1 MKFQID
7 LVPRYTIF
15 SLQKYLHPTNTY
27 LKPKMARCHTNIYD
41 IWFGIT
47 LYFSKRK
54 GFFMNKSIATIHKI
68 GFYLPNE
75 CNVNSYTLITTNL
88 YENFSLNA
96 NRIHGVIKNNHLKLK
111 LKYKMIRFLTN
122 FLFEEKGHEN
132 QMQMIYTR
140 DSIQDKKRYKTNR
153 LIIGFSAPDL
163 YWVCTAPWFRKKLD
177 C

>member
-1 MKFQID
+1 MHTIRIYQVWIKWIVESVIIHSRVSYLYLRFQKV
-7 LVPRYTIF
+7 LVPWYRIF

-75 CNVNSYTLITTNL
+75 CNINSYTLITTNW
-88 YENFSLNA
+88 YENLNLNA
-96 NRIHGVIKNNHLKLK
+96 
-111 LKYKMIRFLTN
+111 
-122 FLFEEKGHEN
+122 
-132 QMQMIYTR
+132 
-140 DSIQDKKRYKTNR
+140 
-153 LIIGFSAPDL
+153 
-163 YWVCTAPWFRKKLD
+163 
-177 C
+177 

>member
-1 MKFQID
+1 MKCQID
-7 LVPRYTIF
+7 LVPWYIIF

-68 GFYLPNE
+68 GYYLSNYVTRQ
-75 CNVNSYTLITTNL
+75 NHRNW
-88 YENFSLNA
+88 
-96 NRIHGVIKNNHLKLK
+96 IHGVVKNNQLKLQ
-111 LKYKMIRFLTN
+111 LKYRTIQFLTK

-163 YWVCTAPWFRKKLD
+163 YWVCTAPWFRKKTWLLTILHFKMR
-177 C
+177 

>member
-1 MKFQID
+1 
-7 LVPRYTIF
+7 
-15 SLQKYLHPTNTY
+15 
-27 LKPKMARCHTNIYD
+27 MARCHTNIYD

-75 CNVNSYTLITTNL
+75 CNVNSYTLITTNSYNIL
-88 YENFSLNA
+88 YNIFKTWQNHR

-111 LKYKMIRFLTN
+111 LKYKRIRFLTN

-140 DSIQDKKRYKTNR
+140 DSIQDKKDIRPT
-153 LIIGFSAPDL
+153 D
-163 YWVCTAPWFRKKLD
+163 
-177 C
+177 